1 MLDVR
6 RLHLLRE
13 LSHRGTIAAVAEA
26 LAFTP
31 SAVSQQLSVLEK
43 EAGVPL
49 LERTG
54 RRVTLTAAG
63 RALVG
68 HAEAV
73 LERLE
78 VAASELAGIRDEP
91 GGPLRIGTFPSAT
104 RELLPAALVRL
115 SRDLPELEPVISEA
129 DPADV
134 ADALRSGMLD
144 VALLQHYEAEPPP
157 PPAGLG
163 TVPLCTERMYL
174 ASPAAWKPPR
184 GGRQSVRGWRDAP
197 WITATRGT
205 LCHTMAVERCEAEG
219 FAPRTVHHVDDFG
232 AVLALVAVGLGVA
245 FVPELGVDG
254 DAGGDGGGSAPA
266 GVVLAELDTF
276 RCTEVAFR
284 RGAAGHPG
292 VTAFAHA
299 LLASVPANMR
309 G

>member
-26 LAFTP
+26 MAFTP
-31 SAVSQQLSVLEK
+31 SAVSQQLTVLER
-43 EAGVPL
+43 EAGLPL

-54 RRVTLTAAG
+54 RRVQLTGAG
-63 RALVG
+63 RALVT

-78 VAASELAGIRDEP
+78 LAASDLAHLRDEP
-91 GGPLRIGTFPSAT
+91 AGPLRIGTFPSAT
-104 RELLPAALVRL
+104 RELLPAALMRL
-115 SRDLPELEPVISEA
+115 GRDLPDLEPLVSEV

-134 ADALRSGMLD
+134 ADALRSGLLD

-157 PPAGLG
+157 PPAGLS

-174 ASPAAWKPPR
+174 ATPAQWKPPA
-184 GGRQSVRGWRDAP
+184 GGRHAVRGWREAP
-197 WITATRGT
+197 WIAAARGT
-205 LCHTMAVERCEAEG
+205 LCHRMAVERCEAAG
-219 FAPRTVHHVDDFG
+219 FTPRTVHHVDGFG

-245 FVPELGVDG
+245 FVPELGVEEPPD
-254 DAGGDGGGSAPA
+254 
-266 GVVLAELDTF
+266 GVVLAELDMY

-284 RGAAGHPG
+284 RGAGGHPG
-292 VTAFAHA
+292 VTACAHA
-299 LLASVPANMR
+299 LLAAVPAGMR

>member
-6 RLHLLRE
+6 RLRLLRE

-26 LAFTP
+26 FTFTP
-31 SAVSQQLSVLEK
+31 SAVSQQLSVLER

-54 RRVTLTAAG
+54 RRVVLTEAG
-63 RALVG
+63 RALVV

-78 VAASELAGIRDEP
+78 LAASDLAHIRDEP
-91 GGPLRIGTFPSAT
+91 SGPLRIGTFPSAT
-104 RELLPAALVRL
+104 RDLLPAALERL
-115 SRDLPELEPVISEA
+115 ARDLPDLEVLVSET

-134 ADALRSGMLD
+134 ADALRSGVLD
-144 VALLQHYEAEPPP
+144 VALASHYAAESP
-157 PPAGLG
+157 PPAPGLG

-174 ASPAAWKPPR
+174 ASPTRWKPPT
-184 GGRQSVRGWRDAP
+184 GGRHVVRAWRNAP
-197 WITATRGT
+197 WITATPGT
-205 LCHTMAVERCEAEG
+205 LCHTMALEHCETAG
-219 FAPRTVHHVDDFG
+219 FTPEAVHHVDDFG

-245 FVPELGVDG
+245 FVPELGTRDRP
-254 DAGGDGGGSAPA
+254 D
-266 GVVLAELDTF
+266 GVVLDQLETY

-284 RGAAGHPG
+284 RGAGNHPG

-299 LLASVPANMR
+299 LLAAVPAGMR

>member
-26 LAFTP
+26 LAYTP

-54 RRVTLTAAG
+54 RRVALTAAG
-63 RALVG
+63 RVLVG

-78 VAASELAGIRDEP
+78 TAAADLAHSVDEP
-91 GGPLRIGTFPSAT
+91 GGPLHIGTVPSVT
-104 RELLPAALVRL
+104 RALLPEALPRL
-115 SRDLPELEPVISEA
+115 GRALPDLRPVLCET
-129 DPADV
+129 DPAQV
-134 ADALRSGMLD
+134 PDALRSGRLD
-144 VALLQHYEAEPPP
+144 VALLQHYGAEPPP
-157 PPAGLG
+157 PPPGLN

-174 ASPAAWKPPR
+174 ASPAAWKPPP
-184 GGRQSVRGWRDAP
+184 GGRHAVRSWREAP
-197 WITATRGT
+197 WITASPGT
-205 LCHTMAVERCEAEG
+205 LCHTAAVEHCAAEG
-219 FAPRTVHHVDDFG
+219 FAPDTVHHVDDFG
-232 AVLALVAVGLGVA
+232 AVLELVATGLGVA
-245 FVPELGVDG
+245 FVPELG
-254 DAGGDGGGSAPA
+254 AQAPPE
-266 GVVLAELDTF
+266 GVVLAQVEHP

-284 RGAAGHPG
+284 RGAGGHPA
-292 VTAFAHA
+292 VTAFTHA
-299 LLASVPANMR
+299 LMAAVPAGMR